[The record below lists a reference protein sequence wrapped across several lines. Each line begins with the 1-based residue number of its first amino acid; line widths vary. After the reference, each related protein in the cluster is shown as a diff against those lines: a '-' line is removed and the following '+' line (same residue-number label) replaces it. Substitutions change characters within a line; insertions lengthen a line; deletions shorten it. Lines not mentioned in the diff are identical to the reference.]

1 MARNVMLA
9 LSGTPT
15 VVMEATTMNGATRFQ
30 TLMLVQV
37 PIGMRQLSLGLNQTV
52 MAILAMTVFAATG
65 GGVEDLGWSVLL
77 VIRKADFGESVICGI
92 VITLFAVILD
102 RVSEPSANR
111 PAGRVILIGLAAWVL
126 IGLAS
131 VVMSSFGRLPVEVDS
146 SFLRHPPAD
155 QFNFAIATFTE
166 WVYIPAAAIKNFI
179 QVWLLLPMRLGALY
193 VLDLGVYDKAGWPS
207 IVAGFVLLSMFAVAG
222 FRYARRNPVR
232 VMIVVLCA
240 VIYLGGLVTLP
251 WFVCLSILTVI
262 AFLLRG
268 PDFGFAVAA
277 ALMLAATAGLW
288 NETMTSLYLV
298 IAALFVSIVQGF
310 SLALS
315 TYAMPWLTPFVRS
328 VMDLLQTIPQFV
340 IIIPVL
346 FLYQIGEVT
355 AVFSIMLYAIGPM
368 VRYTELGLKSA
379 PADTVEACYQMGCT
393 PFQIFWHAVLPSA
406 RANIV
411 LGVNQTAI
419 YALAMVV
426 AAAIVGSRDLGQ
438 AIFVALGRSDVGLG
452 LVSGLIIALL
462 GFALARGQSG
472 NSRSS

>member
-193 VLDLGVYDKAGWPS
+193 VLDLGVYDKA
-207 IVAGFVLLSMFAVAG
+207 
-222 FRYARRNPVR
+222 R
-232 VMIVVLCA
+232 
-240 VIYLGGLVTLP
+240 
-251 WFVCLSILTVI
+251 
-262 AFLLRG
+262 
-268 PDFGFAVAA
+268 
-277 ALMLAATAGLW
+277 
-288 NETMTSLYLV
+288 
-298 IAALFVSIVQGF
+298 
-310 SLALS
+310 
-315 TYAMPWLTPFVRS
+315 PFVW
-328 VMDLLQTIPQFV
+328 
-340 IIIPVL
+340 
-346 FLYQIGEVT
+346 
-355 AVFSIMLYAIGPM
+355 
-368 VRYTELGLKSA
+368 GLH
-379 PADTVEACYQMGCT
+379 T
-393 PFQIFWHAVLPSA
+393 
-406 RANIV
+406 
-411 LGVNQTAI
+411 
-419 YALAMVV
+419 
-426 AAAIVGSRDLGQ
+426 
-438 AIFVALGRSDVGLG
+438 
-452 LVSGLIIALL
+452 
-462 GFALARGQSG
+462 
-472 NSRSS
+472 